1 MSDAK
6 LSDAENFLKRNER
19 EDFGSDTSPDAFPCP
34 RRRRGGIFYGT
45 IFAGAT
51 LTSNSQVKVSTMT
64 YRDPYPS
71 KQTRLAKAA
80 EISRRKSLALNF
92 TALALIAAGFLL
104 HNWPI

>member
-1 MSDAK
+1 
-6 LSDAENFLKRNER
+6 
-19 EDFGSDTSPDAFPCP
+19 
-34 RRRRGGIFYGT
+34 
-45 IFAGAT
+45 
-51 LTSNSQVKVSTMT
+51 MT